1 MCPYSVSSIISVVL
15 GIYFLLQII
24 YLCLLDAHM
33 GIHKYTE
40 YASELYIDIHTS
52 FMEGV
57 WALESERA
65 GFML

>member
-1 MCPYSVSSIISVVL
+1 MS
-15 GIYFLLQII
+15 
-24 YLCLLDAHM
+24 
-33 GIHKYTE
+33 IHKYTE